1 MVRGLLDGGVDVE
14 RFGDEEDLDITVSV
28 GRVYCPGQTQKID
41 GPR

>member
-1 MVRGLLDGGVDVE
+1 MLRGLLDGGVDVE

-28 GRVYCPGQTQKID
+28 GGVYCPGQTQKIY